1 MRILLIGGTVF
12 IGRAIAQELVD
23 NGHEICFVHRGE
35 HEPEDLPGGRHI
47 HVDRAELAS
56 VRSQVDAFDP
66 DAIIDNIA
74 LGRRDAEETL
84 AALPEDRRLVVTS
97 SMDVYQ
103 AFAFVM
109 KGEGGGEPVPINESS
124 AVRAERYPYRG
135 QGNDRTSEARAKRGG
150 SGGRSP
156 PNPMDDYE
164 KLDVEEV
171 YLAAGATALRL
182 PMVYG
187 PHDGQRREE
196 FILRRVRAKRD
207 RIPIGAGTWMG
218 AKGFVG
224 DVARG
229 TRLALESEAARGEIL
244 NLGESHTYPMSEW
257 AQMILEAAGHEAE
270 LVSVPDNR
278 LPPDLGLTAAIEQDL
293 LVDST
298 KAREM
303 LGWNDTDPREALKV
317 SVDWHLAH
325 PPQGEDPGFD
335 ADDEALASA

>member
-1 MRILLIGGTVF
+1 MRVLLIGGTVF

-35 HEPEDLPGGRHI
+35 HEPDDLPEGRHI
-47 HVDRAELAS
+47 HVDRADLAS
-56 VRSQVDAFDP
+56 VRSEIDAFDP

-74 LGRRDAEETL
+74 LGRRDAESTL
-84 AALPEDRRLVVTS
+84 AALPKDRRLVVTS

-109 KGEGGGEPVPINESS
+109 KGGGGEPVPIDESS

-135 QGNDRTSEARAKRGG
+135 QGNER
-150 SGGRSP
+150 
-156 PNPMDDYE
+156 MDDYE

-171 YLAAGATALRL
+171 YLSAGATALRL

-207 RIPIGAGTWMG
+207 RIPFGAGTWKG

-229 TRLALESEAARGEIL
+229 MRLALESDAAWGEIL
-244 NLGESHTYPMSEW
+244 NLGESHTYTMREW
-257 AQMILEAAGHEAE
+257 AQMIIEVAGHEVE
-270 LVSVPDNR
+270 LVTVPDDR
-278 LPPDLGLTAAIEQDL
+278 LPPDLGLTAAIQQDL

-303 LGWNDTDPREALKV
+303 LGWIDTDPHEALEL
-317 SVDWHLAH
+317 SVAWHLSH
-325 PPQGEDPGFD
+325 PPEGDDPGFD
-335 ADDEALASA
+335 ADDEALSGA